1 MITVC
6 ALYIR
11 WLSLLSLFQYFTF
24 VQFANLKMLKLFQPD
39 FIKRY
44 KWKSQIQLC
53 QFYTLIAYHDETML
67 SNNFSN
73 WHGKISYL
81 HHVIPLSLTS
91 AIRNTWRIFH
101 RFSTKV
107 SGETFFVKDEA
118 WFFFNRIQFLQLN
131 IVKY

>member
-67 SNNFSN
+67 SNNLYELAWKNILPSSCYTIILDQCN
-73 WHGKISYL
+73 KKYMAH
-81 HHVIPLSLTS
+81 
-91 AIRNTWRIFH
+91 FH

-118 WFFFNRIQFLQLN
+118 WFFFNRIPFLQLN